1 MVAERAVIAAGGSKM
16 TAAREDAI
24 RRARDF
30 SPFLRDGLTRFAHL
44 EQLFLEQGSRS
55 AAQAATAAGAEE
67 VGAELRR
74 RRHGLAL
81 AIALGDLAGELQL
94 EDVTALL
101 SDFADAAIDR
111 ALTAAIAE
119 RVPDADP
126 AGIAVIALGKLGS
139 RELNFS
145 SDVDLILL
153 FDPET
158 LPRREREDPGE
169 AAVRIGRRMIE
180 LLQKRTGDGYVARVD
195 LRLRPSPEVT
205 PIVLSVNA
213 AISYYESVALGW
225 ERAAF
230 IRARACAGDPA
241 LGERFLEAISP
252 FVWRR
257 ALDFGVIDEIHAM
270 TRAVRDHYAH
280 GQAFGPGYD
289 VKRGRGG
296 IREVEFF
303 AQAHQMIHGGRDPEL
318 RSPATLDALKALA
331 SGGHISAELAAAL
344 SNSYRTLRTVEHR
357 LQMVED
363 QQTHR
368 LPQGA
373 AALDGVARLHGMKG
387 SGELLDWL
395 RPAVASTAEAFDELA
410 GEDRE
415 RLPTD
420 PDRLRAAL
428 EEMGY
433 GDTET
438 ALRRISEWRSGRPRS
453 LRSQAA
459 RTAFEAMLPTLLA
472 EIAKGR
478 DPSHAL
484 NRMSDIVD
492 RVSSGINLYRLLE
505 ARPDLAQLLARVL
518 AHAPAL
524 SDQLARRPQL
534 FDGLLDASSFSPPP
548 SAEEFA
554 GVLRGAM
561 EGQPYDMALDRA
573 RRLVNERRFA
583 LGVQLID
590 LREDPL
596 DVGRG
601 YSRVAEGALVALSS
615 EAVREFEEAHG
626 RVPGGELLI
635 LAVGRLGGG
644 LLTHASDLDLIFLH
658 TAAPDTSSDGP
669 KPLGPADYF
678 NRLGSRV
685 SAALSVPTAAGPLY
699 EVDTRLRP
707 EGKQGMLVVSLDS
720 FADYQRN
727 EAWTWEHMALT
738 RARPVFGSAEARAR
752 IAEVLNSIL
761 LLEREPKVTAAD
773 AARMRA
779 EMARHKPATGP
790 LDVKLR
796 PGGLVDLEF
805 SIHVLQLTHRLGFD
819 PRLEEAVESLADAG
833 LIEASIADAQK
844 LLTRVLIAMR
854 LVAPDANP
862 PAPETC
868 ALVAKACGADS
879 WEELLARLD
888 EARQSVS
895 QLWDSVK
902 GEAG

>member
-1 MVAERAVIAAGGSKM
+1 MAEERLIANGGSQAR
-16 TAAREDAI
+16 AARDDAL

-30 SPFLRDGLTRFAHL
+30 SPFLRSGLARFPDL
-44 EQLFLEQGSRS
+44 ETLFLEQGSRAAAKAAS
-55 AAQAATAAGAEE
+55 AAGGED
-67 VGAELRR
+67 VSAELRR

-81 AIALGDLAGELQL
+81 AVALGDLAGELRL
-94 EDVTALL
+94 EEVTALL
-101 SDFADAAIDR
+101 SDFADAAIER
-111 ALTAAIAE
+111 ALAAALAE
-119 RVPDADP
+119 RMPDAVP
-126 AGIAVIALGKLGS
+126 SGIAAIALGKLGS

-145 SDVDLILL
+145 SDVDLLLL
-153 FDPET
+153 FDPER
-158 LPRREREDPGE
+158 LPRREREDPAE
-169 AAVRIGRRMIE
+169 AAVRVGRRMIE
-180 LLQKRTGDGYVARVD
+180 LLQKGTAEGYVARVD

-213 AISYYESVALGW
+213 AISYYESAALGW

-230 IRARACAGDPA
+230 IRARACAGDRV
-241 LGERFLEAISP
+241 LGERFLEAIRP

-257 ALDFGVIDEIHAM
+257 ALDFGVIEEIHAM

-318 RSPATLDALKALA
+318 RAPATLEALEALA
-331 SGGHISAELAAAL
+331 SAGHVTPEVSAAL
-344 SNSYRTLRTVEHR
+344 SSAYRTLRTAEHR
-357 LQMVED
+357 LQMLED
-363 QQTHR
+363 QQTHS
-368 LPQGA
+368 LPADA
-373 AALDGVARLHGMKG
+373 AALERVARLHGLGG
-387 SGELLDWL
+387 SGEFLEWL
-395 RPAVASTAEAFDELA
+395 EPSVASVAEAFDELA
-410 GEDRE
+410 EEDRE

-420 PDRLRAAL
+420 PNRLRTAL
-428 EEMGY
+428 QEMGY
-433 GDTET
+433 SDTET
-438 ALRRISEWRSGRPRS
+438 ALRRIAEWRSGRPRS

-472 EIAKGR
+472 AIAKGR

-484 NRMSDIVD
+484 NRLSDIVD

-505 ARPDLAQLLARVL
+505 ARPDLAQLLARIL
-518 AHAPAL
+518 AHAPVL
-524 SDQLARRPQL
+524 SDQLARRPEL

-548 SAEEFA
+548 WAAEFA
-554 GVLRGAM
+554 QLLGDAM
-561 EGQPYDMALDRA
+561 AGQPYDVALDRA

-596 DVGRG
+596 EVGRG
-601 YSRVAEGALVALSS
+601 YSRVAEGTLVALTD
-615 EAVREFEEAHG
+615 EVVREFEEAHG
-626 RVPGGELLI
+626 KVPGGELVI

-644 LLTHASDLDLIFLH
+644 LLTHASDLDLICLH
-658 TAAPDTSSDGP
+658 TAPAGTPSDGR

-707 EGKQGMLVVSLDS
+707 EGKQGMLVVSLDA

-738 RARPVFGSAEARAR
+738 RARPVFGSAQARERLA
-752 IAEVLNSIL
+752 ALLDSIL
-761 LLEREPKVTAAD
+761 LMERDPKLTAAD
-773 AARMRA
+773 AARMRD
-779 EMARHKPATGP
+779 EMARHKPPTGP
-790 LDVKLR
+790 LDVKLG

-819 PRLEEAVESLADAG
+819 PRLEEAVESLAKAG
-833 LIEASIADAQK
+833 LIEASIADSQK
-844 LLTRVLIAMR
+844 LLTRMLIAMR
-854 LVAPDANP
+854 LVAPDGHP
-862 PAPETC
+862 PAPETR
-868 ALVAKACGADS
+868 ALVAQTCGAES
-879 WEELLARLD
+879 WDQLLARLD

-895 QLWDSVK
+895 NLWDSVK
-902 GEAG
+902 GEAE